1 MGKLMIFDLQR
12 FAVHDGPGIR
22 TTIFTKG
29 CPLRCVWCHNP
40 ESQMFRPQLRY
51 LSARCISCE
60 ACTRVCPKDV
70 HCFSEEMRHEV
81 NFSACAVC
89 GKCVETCPSGALEF
103 YGQERDIDTLLEM
116 VLRDRKFYETSG
128 GGLTLS
134 GGEPMAQFQGSL
146 ELLRKAHSANIHTC
160 LDTCGLADPEKYL
173 EILPWVDLFL
183 YDYKLSSTQKH
194 AQYTGHGNELILKN
208 LRLLSEKG
216 AQIILR
222 CPIIPDINDDDAH
235 LRGIAELAEELG
247 GIREVNLM
255 AYHDVAKGK
264 TPQMGIKYA
273 MKDTP
278 SMTAERKQEVAQRL
292 KAMGLKKLTE
302 S

>member
-40 ESQMFRPQLRY
+40 ESQMLRPQLRY
-51 LSARCISCE
+51 LSARCISCG
-60 ACTRVCPKDV
+60 ACTRECTQHV
-70 HCFSEEMRHEV
+70 HSFPAEMQHRV
-81 NFSACAVC
+81 DFTACAAC
-89 GKCVETCPSGALEF
+89 GKCSEVCPSDALQLF
-103 YGQERDIDTLLEM
+103 GHERDIDTLLET

-134 GGEPMAQFQGSL
+134 GGEPMAQFKGSL

-160 LDTCGLADPEKYL
+160 LDTCGLADPEKYM

-183 YDYKLSSTQKH
+183 YDYKLSSSQKH
-194 AQYTGHGNELILKN
+194 MQYTGHGNELILKN
-208 LRLLSEKG
+208 LRMLSGKG

-222 CPIIPDINDDDAH
+222 CPIIPGINDDDEH
-235 LRGIAELAEELG
+235 LRSIAELAEELN

-264 TPQMGIKYA
+264 TTQMGIEYA

-278 SMTAERKQEVAQRL
+278 SMTAERKQEIAQRL